1 MLLPTIK
8 EIFIQKNKIK
18 HTQEEMD
25 TSPGPH
31 SDDGTTKVATTDY
44 TGSIMSSDDIEKS
57 VPDIQSSMEETKN
70 LDVDTDRIMQELS
83 PSGKHADTED
93 HDIEKLLLEIK
104 KSTDFGSSTDGAL
117 SEKGENDKDIH
128 ESDSKYF
135 ADVGVDI
142 ESVVGSSVLEDIPKY
157 KDNSG
162 ADPIKADALSDVNS
176 AFHALR
182 GEFESIAADTKL
194 PDTIDLKSDEI
205 DPEALSNIL
214 GLDSRNEESIFSASE
229 LLDTNLDMPD
239 VATKSDISR
248 IGEAL
253 DRELKLE
260 DTENVIH
267 TDMHEQKTQNEE
279 AKPTEETTDVSS
291 VPSATK
297 ILKDEPDS
305 SDLLPNLAGVHSP
318 PSTQTTNTA
327 VPITEIKSPT
337 LHNEIESLPI
347 SAKMELDPSLPE
359 NEYDTGSDMTFSKPE
374 MRNEL
379 LPLILHTNELQ
390 SAHKEQ
396 PTEPDTLNGQTSTEL
411 QLKGNQQLVPTSNIL
426 SMPHEQPTVFAY
438 ARLDFQS
445 FTFYVQTLHAIIG
458 RRSEHDYS
466 YKVDVNLGPSKS
478 ISRRHA
484 QIFYNFATRRF
495 ELSVI
500 GKNGAF
506 VDDKFVERG
515 KTVPLKNKTRIQI
528 GQIPF
533 RFILPEQDRVI
544 LPESQSQ
551 EQGAQGEQQV
561 GDSKDTQIPK
571 IEELEDKKVAT
582 KDGAKEEK
590 KKNRKKKETTTQK
603 TKTAKSRAT
612 TSGTTVA
619 TSSSSSTAKK
629 AKTSKVSA
637 TATKAGTDKKTT
649 ASATVTKKAA
659 TTTTKKEAKSTK
671 APKKSYTIDE
681 IPVEYRVKP
690 PLSYSS
696 MLITCLRKFSN
707 GKGMTLSEIYSSIRE
722 LYPYYKYCRD
732 GWQSSVRHNLSLN
745 RSFQKISKEG
755 KGWLWGLDEEYIAE
769 RERQK
774 KQQAEAATMKA
785 ESTQHQQQQQQ
796 HTDRKT
802 TSTGKQ
808 RSTTTATAATAS
820 KKRTISQTLA
830 ANRSSAAAAAKK
842 KESDHQRTI
851 KYLQEELI
859 TLTRDRKGLSKQV
872 IANILTQA
880 LAMTINQVSQAA
892 KDRSIVG
899 NPLTVLMD
907 KNPQHLNL
915 ILAAAVN
922 AATAK
927 VTNGKVKQLVST
939 PTLES
944 LQRKTQKTKP
954 QKEEKEREAKK
965 PKIETGRKSNT
976 SRSQGRQTTKVS
988 TTSRTS
994 SATTSTTSSQRSVK
1008 TAAARTKAGANT
1020 NTNTS
1025 TSTTHHPAFDPS
1037 SLSRFFQ
1044 PKQQQ
1049 QQQQRV
1055 PRLSRSSSSTTS
1067 TTSTTT
1073 KGKNKVT
1080 PLKRSHESSDS
1091 SEESS
1096 SSSSSTTTSSGSTD
1110 SSDTESTTSDS
1121 ETDSG
1126 NNSSSGSSSSSDSGS
1141 GSSSGSDNESTSDD
1155 SKSSD
1160 NEEHKSTNRALDTK
1174 GGEEESNVK
1183 NDGPDTSNDNNDEN
1197 RKEREKEEDKEEDK
1211 DKDDYSAGDNT
1222 NNKNEDEKENASN
1235 ANIEGEEVK
1244 KEGDT
1249 VDKSV
1254 ENVELDVKEIEREK
1268 GQEQKEEAAKQ
1279 ENNDDDSSHDDS
1291 DESMSDGDGDGV
1303 AVDNLKIEEKKE
1315 DSDIEMMSDS
1325 EPVVHTVNT
1334 ATTTEGDLKVDS
1346 EPVAENDKEEK
1357 PEEQEKPEE
1366 RDRQENIED
1375 EVTAVTSPQQ
1385 IEEEKND
1392 DVDVDIADG
1401 TTNSDDE
1408 DDDVGE
1414 PKPDIIG
1421 PGCPDEVKTTE
1432 TTETSKTADIS
1443 AEVEHTSKPSDTP
1456 NMEQRDSDV
1465 GEEI

>member
-1 MLLPTIK
+1 M
-8 EIFIQKNKIK
+8 EA
-18 HTQEEMD
+18 
-25 TSPGPH
+25 SPEPH
-31 SDDGTTKVATTDY
+31 SDDGTTKEASMDY
-44 TGSIMSSDDIEKS
+44 TGSIMSNDDIERPM
-57 VPDIQSSMEETKN
+57 PDIQSSTEEAKD
-70 LDVDTDRIMQELS
+70 LDVDTERIMQELS
-83 PSGKHADTED
+83 PSGNHADTED

-104 KSTDFGSSTDGAL
+104 KSTDFGTSTDGAL
-117 SEKGENDKDIH
+117 SEKGENDKDAH

-135 ADVGVDI
+135 ADAGVDI
-142 ESVVGSSVLEDIPKY
+142 ESVVGSSVLDDIPKY
-157 KDNSG
+157 EGNTD
-162 ADPIKADALSDVNS
+162 ADPVKTDDLSDVNS

-182 GEFESIAADTKL
+182 GEFDSIAADTKL

-253 DRELKLE
+253 DRELKLKETE
-260 DTENVIH
+260 DVIH
-267 TDMHEQKTQNEE
+267 TDIHEQKTQDEE
-279 AKPTEETTDVSS
+279 PKPSGEITDASS
-291 VPSATK
+291 VPSVTK
-297 ILKDEPDS
+297 ILKDEPDG
-305 SDLLPNLAGVHSP
+305 SDLLPSLAGVHSP
-318 PSTQTTNTA
+318 SATQTTNTA

-337 LHNEIESLPI
+337 LHNEIESLPL
-347 SAKMELDPSLPE
+347 SAKMELDHNLPE
-359 NEYDTGSDMTFSKPE
+359 NEYDTGGDMTFSKPE

-379 LPLILHTNELQ
+379 VPLILHTNEFQ
-390 SAHKEQ
+390 SAHKKQ
-396 PTEPDTLNGQTSTEL
+396 ITESDTLNGPTSTEL
-411 QLKGNQQLVPTSNIL
+411 QLKNGQQAVPTSNIL
-426 SMPHEQPTVFAY
+426 SVPHEQPTIFAY

-515 KTVPLKNKTRIQI
+515 KTVPLKNRTRIQI

-544 LPESQSQ
+544 PLESQSQ
-551 EQGAQGEQQV
+551 EQGQQETEQAANIN
-561 GDSKDTQIPK
+561 DAQIPK
-571 IEELEDKKVAT
+571 IEELEDKKAVT
-582 KDGAKEEK
+582 KEGAKEEK
-590 KKNRKKKETTTQK
+590 KKRKKKETTQK

-612 TSGTTVA
+612 TSGTGA
-619 TSSSSSTAKK
+619 STSSAPSTAKK
-629 AKTSKVSA
+629 GKTSKASA
-637 TATKAGTDKKTT
+637 TSSQTTTKTGTDKKTT
-649 ASATVTKKAA
+649 SAAAAAAAAVTKKGAA
-659 TTTTKKEAKSTK
+659 TTTKKETKATK

-696 MLITCLRKFSN
+696 MLITCLRKFSD

-769 RERQK
+769 RERHK
-774 KQQAEAATMKA
+774 KQQAEAATTKA
-785 ESTQHQQQQQQ
+785 ESTQQQ
-796 HTDRKT
+796 HVDKKT

-808 RSTTTATAATAS
+808 RTTTTTATAT

-830 ANRSSAAAAAKK
+830 ANRSSAAAAAKR

-954 QKEEKEREAKK
+954 QKEEKEREVKK
-965 PKIETGRKSNT
+965 PKIETGKKSNN
-976 SRSQGRQTTKVS
+976 SKSQARQTAGKAS
-988 TTSRTS
+988 TTPKTS
-994 SATTSTTSSQRSVK
+994 SATSSQRATK
-1008 TAAARTKAGANT
+1008 TATARTKTGVHT
-1020 NTNTS
+1020 NTNTTS
-1025 TSTTHHPAFDPS
+1025 TTTATTSTTHHPAFDPS

-1049 QQQQRV
+1049 RV
-1055 PRLSRSSSSTTS
+1055 PRLSRSSSSTASTS
-1067 TTSTTT
+1067 TSATTASASTNS
-1073 KGKNKVT
+1073 KGKNKVI
-1080 PLKRSHESSDS
+1080 PLKRTHESSDS

-1096 SSSSSTTTSSGSTD
+1096 SGGSSDSDSSSTSSGSTD
-1110 SSDTESTTSDS
+1110 SSETESTSSDS

-1126 NNSSSGSSSSSDSGS
+1126 NSS
-1141 GSSSGSDNESTSDD
+1141 SSSGSDSSSSSGDSDNDSTSD
-1155 SKSSD
+1155 SSSSGDNEESGGD
-1160 NEEHKSTNRALDTK
+1160 NEEHKSTDKGLDTK
-1174 GGEEESNVK
+1174 GDEKESNVK
-1183 NDGPDTSNDNNDEN
+1183 NDGPDTSNEN
-1197 RKEREKEEDKEEDK
+1197 GNGKEEEKDEDK
-1211 DKDDYSAGDNT
+1211 DKDSGNVGDNID
-1222 NNKNEDEKENASN
+1222 NKNESDKETASDVN
-1235 ANIEGEEVK
+1235 TGGEEVQ
-1244 KEGDT
+1244 KEGNT
-1249 VDKSV
+1249 VDESV
-1254 ENVELDVKEIEREK
+1254 ERVVESESKEIEKEK
-1268 GQEQKEEAAKQ
+1268 GQEQKDEVDKQ
-1279 ENNDDDSSHDDS
+1279 ENNDSDSSHDDS
-1291 DESMSDGDGDGV
+1291 DESMSDDGDN
-1303 AVDNLKIEEKKE
+1303 AIRDNLKIEEKKE
-1315 DSDIEMMSDS
+1315 DSDVEMVSDS
-1325 EPVVHTVNT
+1325 EPVVPMGNTV
-1334 ATTTEGDLKVDS
+1334 TTTEGDLTAES
-1346 EPVAENDKEEK
+1346 ESIAEKDKEEK
-1357 PEEQEKPEE
+1357 QEEQESI
-1366 RDRQENIED
+1366 DN
-1375 EVTAVTSPQQ
+1375 EVTAVTSPEQ
-1385 IEEEKND
+1385 IEEKEKD
-1392 DVDVDIADG
+1392 DDIDVDIANG
-1401 TTNSDDE
+1401 TTN
-1408 DDDVGE
+1408 DDDDDNANE
-1414 PKPDIIG
+1414 AKLDPID
-1421 PGCPDEVKTTE
+1421 PGFPDEVKTTE
-1432 TTETSKTADIS
+1432 TGKTADTS
-1443 AEVEHTSKPSDTP
+1443 PEVESTLKSSDLP
-1456 NMEQRDSDV
+1456 NIEQSDSDI
-1465 GEEI
+1465 GEEEI